1 MTITSKADGRKLR
14 IFLSGEL
21 DHHAAREAVTY
32 IEDKLETQ
40 LPRDC
45 VLDMTGL
52 SFMDSSGIAV
62 VLKTYRRMK
71 ELDGRFW
78 VENVPPQPMRV
89 LDASGIGRLVGIS
102 VKS

>member
-1 MTITSKADGRKLR
+1 MSAPRSRAHLAREVKRMTITSKADGRKLR

-45 VLDMTGL
+45 VLDMG
-52 SFMDSSGIAV
+52 
-62 VLKTYRRMK
+62 
-71 ELDGRFW
+71 
-78 VENVPPQPMRV
+78 
-89 LDASGIGRLVGIS
+89 
-102 VKS
+102 